1 MPARL
6 QLLYLKDTKTLS
18 HDPHPSELI
27 EVEEQLEQTWNEIFA
42 CAQRQYFHRVKVFVW
57 LVCSSG
63 VCPLFGGKEPD
74 MPVEK
79 LSYMLTAHD

>member
-27 EVEEQLEQTWNEIFA
+27 EVEEQLEQTWNENFCLRPA
-42 CAQRQYFHRVKVFVW
+42 SVF
-57 LVCSSG
+57 
-63 VCPLFGGKEPD
+63 P
-74 MPVEK
+74 
-79 LSYMLTAHD
+79 TA